1 MKKSNLQ
8 YIHEEMGGIFLDG
21 NHSQTPDYYTKV
33 EDEIKHVRNKMGI
46 VDLTGRGKLKIS
58 GKDHL
63 KLLQGMLTNDMI
75 KLEAGKGN
83 YAIALTVKGKMLAD
97 IRVFKFSDFIFFDLE
112 PGINII
118 LGEHLTKFKLSY
130 KVDIDDLTGHYS
142 HFHICGPQSAEFLD
156 SIFKLTTAGLNEYDF
171 ETLQFNETEI
181 YIIKINRTG
190 ETGFDLIADI
200 ECSNLLWKNL
210 LREQRKSDLI
220 PFGKIAFNS
229 MRIEAGIPVFGI
241 DMDENTIPIEAGLWN
256 ALDFEKGCYIGQE
269 VIARIKYRG
278 RVNWHLTGF
287 ESRDK
292 TDIPEGSRVY
302 NENKDKEIGRITS
315 STFSEVLGKS
325 IALGYIRREYMK
337 NGQFVLIN
345 STEKL
350 YLNANICELP
360 FINNF
365 N

>member
-8 YIHEEMGGIFLDG
+8 YLHEELGGIFLDG

-33 EDEIKHVRNKMGI
+33 EDEIVSVRNKMGI

-58 GKDHL
+58 GRDHL

-75 KLEAGKGN
+75 KLEVGKGN
-83 YAIALTVKGKMLAD
+83 YAAALTVKGKMLAD
-97 IRVFKFSDFIFFDLE
+97 IRAFKFSDFILFDLE
-112 PGINII
+112 PRINII

-130 KVDIDDLTGHYS
+130 KADIDDLTGHYS
-142 HFHICGPQSAEFLD
+142 HFHLCGPESAEFLE
-156 SIFKLTTAGLNEYDF
+156 SIFKLSTAGMNEYDF
-171 ETLQFNETEI
+171 KTVLFNETEI

-190 ETGFDLIADI
+190 ETGFDLIAQI
-200 ECSNLLWKNL
+200 ECSNPLWQNL
-210 LREQRKSDLI
+210 LREQGNSGLN
-220 PFGKIAFNS
+220 PFGKIALNS

-256 ALDFEKGCYIGQE
+256 ALDFDKGCYIGQE
-269 VIARIKYRG
+269 VIARIKWRG

-287 ESRDK
+287 ESREK
-292 TDIPEGSRVY
+292 TAIPEGSKVY

-315 STFSEVLGKS
+315 STFSEVLGGS
-325 IALGYIRREYMK
+325 IALGYIRREYME
-337 NGQFVLIN
+337 NGQSVLIN
-345 STEKL
+345 SSEKL
-350 YLNANICELP
+350 FLTAKVSELP